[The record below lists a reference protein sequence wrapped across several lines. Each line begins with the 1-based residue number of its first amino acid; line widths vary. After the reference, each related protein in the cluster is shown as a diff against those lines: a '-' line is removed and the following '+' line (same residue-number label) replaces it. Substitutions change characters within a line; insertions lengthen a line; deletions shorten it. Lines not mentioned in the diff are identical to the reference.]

1 MIVRKHEVKHYSGL
15 ESELISTLPSGDTFF
30 CTDTNN
36 LYKYNED
43 KLPHL
48 IGDGPQGP
56 QGPPGEDGQDGA
68 DGLSQ
73 GVLLL
78 NGASFS
84 QSGATIPNDGTITA
98 NWFKGCR
105 DSEIELTKT
114 TAANWSGIGAQ
125 PQFVND
131 IDGSTS
137 SYTVSD
143 NTVSVYFTSAAADG
157 AKDLSVIGTTLNDFF
172 EIKGN
177 RTESLLPTSITDIL
191 DPCANDPIT
200 LAPNGLNAS
209 NITEW
214 RWSIALASAP
224 ETSIYTSTSA
234 NPGSVAPP
242 VGHWVAGETY
252 LVKLQVK
259 EVCCGWSIPV

>member
-1 MIVRKHEVKHYSGL
+1 M
-15 ESELISTLPSGDTFF
+15 
-30 CTDTNN
+30 
-36 LYKYNED
+36 
-43 KLPHL
+43 
-48 IGDGPQGP
+48 
-56 QGPPGEDGQDGA
+56 
-68 DGLSQ
+68 
-73 GVLLL
+73 
-78 NGASFS
+78 
-84 QSGATIPNDGTITA
+84 
-98 NWFKGCR
+98 W
-105 DSEIELTKT
+105 
-114 TAANWSGIGAQ
+114 
-125 PQFVND
+125 
-131 IDGSTS
+131 
-137 SYTVSD
+137 VSP
-143 NTVSVYFTSAAADG
+143 FQK
-157 AKDLSVIGTTLNDFF
+157 KDLSVIGTTLNDFF

-259 EVCCGWSIPV
+259 EVCCGWSIPVYRTFEVSQPLPAASPITPSPSGVVGNGVYMC